1 MVLNLVQLY
10 ITINEVTPSHPFSAV
25 EAASLG
31 QLLCGLRDQQWEDL
45 VTEDVFPSILTG
57 HLSQLDCSVNNT
69 TALHLSSV
77 LTGLYGPT
85 RTWTSSDLISTGWLA
100 SVLSPAQ
107 LLQIKN
113 QAMEGLMELM
123 MTTTLCGLNQG
134 MQS

>member
-31 QLLCGLRDQQWEDL
+31 QLLCGLRDQQWQDL
-45 VTEDVFPSILTG
+45 VTEDVFASILTG

-69 TALHLSSV
+69 TAVHLSSL

-85 RTWTSSDLISTGWLA
+85 STWTYRVA
-100 SVLSPAQ
+100 S
-107 LLQIKN
+107 
-113 QAMEGLMELM
+113 
-123 MTTTLCGLNQG
+123 
-134 MQS
+134 